1 MLTYDPRSQVPS
13 WVTDEEGKQAQKCVW
28 DDIAN
33 ELESIEPGCVKKI
46 L

>member
-1 MLTYDPRSQVPS
+1 MLTYDARSQVPS
-13 WVTDEEGKQAQKCVW
+13 WVTDEEGKQAQKRIW

-33 ELESIEPGCVKKI
+33 ELESIERGCVKRI

>member
-1 MLTYDPRSQVPS
+1 VPS
-13 WVTDEEGKQAQKCVW
+13 WVTDEEGKQAQKRVW

-33 ELESIEPGCVKKI
+33 ELDSIEPDCVKKI